1 MGDQAMLYVR
11 ATSPAPTIRGA
22 RRKES
27 MLDASIGNLRLELHG
42 SVVNEW
48 AHAHCYR
55 VSNKEKENNDSRIE
69 TIGTPSPPPLKMD

>member
-1 MGDQAMLYVR
+1 
-11 ATSPAPTIRGA
+11 
-22 RRKES
+22 

-69 TIGTPSPPPLKMD
+69 TIGSPSPPPLKMD